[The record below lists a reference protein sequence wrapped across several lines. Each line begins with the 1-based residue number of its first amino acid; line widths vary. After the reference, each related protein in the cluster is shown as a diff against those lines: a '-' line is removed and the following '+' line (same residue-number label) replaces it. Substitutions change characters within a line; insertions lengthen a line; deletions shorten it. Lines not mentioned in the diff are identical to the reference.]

1 MRKTNSQTIYE
12 KIKDDI
18 IYLRRKPGEEINILT
33 LSEEENVSRSPIR
46 DALMLLQSESLVDI
60 FPQKGSWVSKIDL
73 ERVAEERLL
82 RFSLENCVLDS
93 YSKCIKNSDL
103 AKMEYYIELQ
113 KEALEKGDNIG
124 FYASDDEMHH
134 IFYSGAALER
144 FWFLIKKESGNYR
157 RIRLLSLSSRESV
170 ELNIR
175 QHLSLLN
182 ALKEKDFEKAH
193 RVLQEHLSKLD
204 CEEKEIV
211 KKYPEY
217 FKEK

>member
-12 KIKDDI
+12 KIKEDI
-18 IYLRRKPGEEINILT
+18 IYLRRKPGEEINILL

-46 DALMLLQSESLVDI
+46 DALIVLQSESLVDI

-82 RFSLENCVLDS
+82 RFSLESCVLDS
-93 YSKCIKNSDL
+93 YFNHIKNSDL

-124 FYASDDEMHH
+124 FYSADDEMHH

-144 FWFLIKKESGNYR
+144 FWLLIKKESGNYR
-157 RIRLLSLSSRESV
+157 RIRLLSLTSRESV
-170 ELNIR
+170 ELNIE
-175 QHLSLLN
+175 QHISLLN
-182 ALKEKDFEKAH
+182 ALKEKNIEKAH

-217 FKEK
+217 FKEM